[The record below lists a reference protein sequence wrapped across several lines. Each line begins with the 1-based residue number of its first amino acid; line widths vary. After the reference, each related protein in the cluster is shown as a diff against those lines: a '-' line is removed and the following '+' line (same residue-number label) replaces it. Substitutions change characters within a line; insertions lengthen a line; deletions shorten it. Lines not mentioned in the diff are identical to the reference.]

1 MAGYIAPLERLI
13 EKFQSLPS
21 IGRKSAV
28 RLAYYI
34 LEMED
39 EKAFDFADAIIQA
52 KKVIG
57 YCPICQNISD
67 GDICPICADDQR
79 QNIICVVEDTKA
91 VSAIEQIKEFKGYYH
106 VLHGVIS
113 PIDGI
118 GPDKLRIKELLARI
132 DDNTEEIII
141 ATNPS
146 VEGEATALY
155 LSKLIKPLGI
165 TVSRIAYGMPV
176 GANLEY
182 TDSITLL
189 RALEGR
195 KQI

>member
-1 MAGYIAPLERLI
+1 MANYIAPLERLI

-28 RLAYYI
+28 RLAYHI
-34 LEMED
+34 LEMDE
-39 EKAFDFADAIIQA
+39 EKALDFADAIVQA

-57 YCPICQNISD
+57 YCPICQNISN
-67 GDICPICADDQR
+67 GDVCAICSDDQR
-79 QNIICVVEDTKA
+79 SNIICVVEDTKA
-91 VSAIEQIKEFKGYYH
+91 VTAIEQIKEYNGYYH

-118 GPDKLRIKELLARI
+118 GPDKLKIKELLARI
-132 DDNTEEIII
+132 NDDTEEIII

-155 LSKLIKPLGI
+155 LSKLIKPLGV
-165 TVSRIAYGMPV
+165 TVTRIAYGMPV

-182 TDSITLL
+182 TDSVTLM

-195 KQI
+195 KEL

>member
-1 MAGYIAPLERLI
+1 MGNYIAPLERLI

-28 RLAYYI
+28 RLAYHI
-34 LEMED
+34 LEMD
-39 EKAFDFADAIIQA
+39 NEKAFDFADAIIQA
-52 KKVIG
+52 KKIIG

-67 GDICPICADDQR
+67 GGICPICSDEGR

-91 VSAIEQIKEFKGYYH
+91 VGAIEQIKEFKGYYH

-118 GPDKLRIKELLARI
+118 GPDKLKIKELLSRI
-132 DDNTEEIII
+132 NENTEEIII

-146 VEGEATALY
+146 IEGEATAMY
-155 LSKLIKPLGI
+155 LSKLIKPLGV
-165 TVSRIAYGMPV
+165 TVTRIAYGMPV

-182 TDSITLL
+182 TDSITLM

-195 KQI
+195 KEI

>member
-1 MAGYIAPLERLI
+1 MGNYIAPLERLI
-13 EKFQSLPS
+13 DKFQSLPS

-34 LEMED
+34 LEMDD
-39 EKAFDFADAIIQA
+39 EKAFDFADAIVQA

-57 YCPICQNISD
+57 HCPICQNISD
-67 GDICPICADDQR
+67 GNICPICSDDQR

-91 VSAIEQIKEFKGYYH
+91 LTAIEQIKEFNGYYH

-118 GPDKLRIKELLARI
+118 GPDKLKIKELLARI
-132 DDNTEEIII
+132 NDNTEEIII

-146 VEGEATALY
+146 VEGEATAMY
-155 LSKLIKPLGI
+155 LSKLIKPLGV
-165 TVSRIAYGMPV
+165 TVTRIAYGMPV

-182 TDSITLL
+182 TDSITLM

-195 KQI
+195 KEI

>member
-146 VEGEATALY
+146 VEGEATAMY

>member
-67 GDICPICADDQR
+67 GGICPICADDQR

-132 DDNTEEIII
+132 DDKTEEIII

-146 VEGEATALY
+146 VEGEATAMY

>member
-1 MAGYIAPLERLI
+1 MANYIAPLERLI
-13 EKFQSLPS
+13 DKFQSLPS

-28 RLAYYI
+28 RLAYHI
-34 LEMED
+34 LEMD
-39 EKAFDFADAIIQA
+39 ESDAYEFADAIIQA

-57 YCPICQNISD
+57 YCPVCQNISD
-67 GDICPICADDQR
+67 GGICPICNDSGR
-79 QNIICVVEDTKA
+79 SNIICVVEDTKA
-91 VSAIEQIKEFKGYYH
+91 VSAIEQIKEFNGRYH

-113 PIDGI
+113 PMDGV
-118 GPDKLRIKELLARI
+118 GPDKLKIKELLARI
-132 DDNTEEIII
+132 DNSTEEIII

-146 VEGEATALY
+146 IEGEATAMY
-155 LSKLIKPLGI
+155 LSKLIKPLGV

-182 TDSITLL
+182 TDSVTLM

-195 KQI
+195 KEL